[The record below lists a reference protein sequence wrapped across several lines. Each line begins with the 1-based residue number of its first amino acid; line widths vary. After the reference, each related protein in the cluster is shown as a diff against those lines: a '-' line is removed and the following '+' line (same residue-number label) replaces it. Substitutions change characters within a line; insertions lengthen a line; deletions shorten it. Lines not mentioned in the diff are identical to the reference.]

1 MRIGAHVSV
10 AGGLPNGPLNA
21 ATEKCEVFQVFSRSP
36 RGGKAPEL
44 TPQVL
49 KEFRANMKA
58 QKFSTFYIHAP
69 YYVNFASKNNRIKYG
84 SMSVIREELER
95 GSLAGAD
102 WVVTHLGS
110 SKEYTAPR
118 EALDV
123 AIQSF
128 VKALN
133 GYQGSCGLAL
143 ETSAGAGQAIGSRF
157 EDISYLLQGI
167 IKGSGLP
174 VSRLG
179 ICIDTAHVFASGYDL
194 RDKKAV
200 AAMVKKFDAT
210 VGLKY
215 LRFLHLN
222 DSKVDV
228 GKLVDRHEHIG
239 KGYIGAK
246 GLAALFNH
254 PRLSKYDFILETPE
268 EGRAKDVTVVKKLRK

>member
-21 ATEKCEVFQVFSRSP
+21 ALEKCEVFQVFSRSP

-44 TPQVL
+44 TPEVL
-49 KEFRANMKA
+49 KDFRTNMKA
-58 QKFSTFYIHAP
+58 KGFPTFYIHAP

-84 SMSVIREELER
+84 SISVIREELER
-95 GSLAGAD
+95 GSASGAA

-110 SKEYTAPR
+110 SKEYGMPR

-123 AIQSF
+123 AIESF
-128 VKALN
+128 IKALD
-133 GYQGSCGLAL
+133 GYKGSCGLAL
-143 ETSAGAGQAIGSRF
+143 ETSAGAGQAIGSSF
-157 EDISYLLQGI
+157 EDLSYLLQGI
-167 IKGSGLP
+167 IKGSGVP
-174 VSRLG
+174 VARLG

-194 RDKKAV
+194 RDKKSVDAT
-200 AAMVKKFDAT
+200 VKKFDAL

-228 GKLVDRHEHIG
+228 GQQVDRHEHIG
-239 KGYIGAK
+239 KGYIGAT

-254 PRLSKYDFILETPE
+254 PKLAKYDFILETPE